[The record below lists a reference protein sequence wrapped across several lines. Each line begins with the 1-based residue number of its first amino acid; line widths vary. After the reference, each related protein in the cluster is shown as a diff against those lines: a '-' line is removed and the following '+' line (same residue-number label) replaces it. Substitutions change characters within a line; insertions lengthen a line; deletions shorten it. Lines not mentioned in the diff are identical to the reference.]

1 MGKDDAPKSQ
11 AASRLAQLKTQL
23 DRTSGTAPTSTTTNK
38 PKRQSR
44 LTSTLPADWSDVLD
58 ELAKVRALAAT
69 PRITST
75 GYQRHK
81 AAGKLWVRE
90 RINLLL
96 DTDSFQEV
104 GSLAGTTKWIPA
116 LSAADLAQN
125 PNASALER
133 KRHVVGEFTP
143 SNNVQ
148 GFGRIGG
155 RPVLLT
161 ADDFTIRA
169 GHADGALMPKT
180 IYMDKLSVHLK
191 LPMVKLVDGASGGG
205 SITTYKSEGGS
216 YLPKLELLYWLV
228 KELDMGIPQVA
239 AVVGPAV
246 GLGAARAAVSHFS
259 VIAGDIGSLFNAG
272 PKIVEGATFE
282 EDLSFDDLGGPAI
295 HCSNG
300 TIDNVA
306 KDEKGCYEQIAAFL
320 SYLPNHG
327 GVLPPVRD
335 AEDDPYRSC
344 PELRTVIPRRRTRAY
359 QVRDII
365 LLLVDKDS
373 FFEIGPHWGR
383 TIVVG
388 LARMGGC
395 PVGIV
400 ADDAMV
406 NSGALDSAGS
416 QKLMK
421 HLKLCDVFGLPVVQ
435 LIDIPGFAVGT
446 SAEKSGM
453 MKWGTEL
460 FKVYHTT
467 TVPVFS
473 CIVRRCF
480 GIGGVILADSRDPA
494 PRVAW

>member
-1 MGKDDAPKSQ
+1 MPSSDDNKAK
-11 AASRLAQLKTQL
+11 SRLSQLSSQLKPP
-23 DRTSGTAPTSTTTNK
+23 SPNTNTNTNTK
-38 PKRQSR
+38 PKPKKSSR
-44 LTSTLPADWSDVLD
+44 YESTLPADWSDVLS
-58 ELAKVRALAAT
+58 ELNKIRSLAAT
-69 PRITST
+69 PNTTST
-75 GYQRHK
+75 GYRRHLES
-81 AAGKLWVRE
+81 GKLWVRS
-90 RINLLL
+90 RIELLL
-96 DTDSFQEV
+96 DKDSFREV
-104 GSLAGTTKWIPA
+104 GSLAGTVRWESPPG
-116 LSAADLAQN
+116 AAEA
-125 PNASALER
+125 PTALER
-133 KRHVVGEFTP
+133 ERQVVGGFTP

-155 RPVLLT
+155 RKVLLT

-180 IYMDKLSVHLK
+180 VYMDKLSVSLR

-228 KELDMGIPQVA
+228 KELDLGIPQVA

-246 GLGAARAAVSHFS
+246 GLGAARAAVSHWS
-259 VIAGDIGSLFNAG
+259 VIAKDVGALFNAG

-282 EDLSFDDLGGPAI
+282 EVGFEELGGWRI
-295 HCSNG
+295 HAGNG

-306 KDEKGCYEQIAAFL
+306 EDEKGAYEMVGRFL
-320 SYLPNHG
+320 SYVPDHG
-327 GVLPPVRD
+327 GVLPPKGKVL
-335 AEDDPYRSC
+335 DDPYRNC
-344 PELRTVIPRRRTRAY
+344 VELRSVIPRRRQRSY

-365 LLLVDKDS
+365 EPLVDKES
-373 FFEIGPHWGR
+373 WFEIGPYWGR

-388 LARMGGC
+388 LARLGGY
-395 PVGIV
+395 PVGVV

-421 HLKLCDVFGLPVVQ
+421 HLKLCDVFGIPVIQ
-435 LIDIPGFAVGT
+435 LVDIPGFAVGT
-446 SAEKSGM
+446 AAERSGM

-467 TVPVFS
+467 TMPVFT
-473 CIVRRCF
+473 CIVRRCY